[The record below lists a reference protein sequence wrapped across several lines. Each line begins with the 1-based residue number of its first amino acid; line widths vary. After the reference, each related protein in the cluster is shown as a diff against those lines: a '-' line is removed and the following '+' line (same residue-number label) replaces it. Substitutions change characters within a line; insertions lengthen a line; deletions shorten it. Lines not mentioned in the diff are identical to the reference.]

1 MAGCGGGSNDTAQ
14 PPAPSPE
21 PSLAAPT
28 NFKST
33 GFITFSWDTTP
44 GATRYELHADPDGSG
59 PLAEIKLSD
68 YSEASRTGF
77 GYRSNSEQT
86 SLSGSVSGI
95 DALQLPAGINASYRL
110 RACNASGC
118 GDFASVVPDIAKLN
132 SHEFSSGYAP
142 FVLNSP
148 SSQSTLSKDGLTLA
162 MNHWSVAGDST
173 TYLFGRASK
182 SQPWQQQ
189 ARLSYGTSTLSADG
203 TTLAVV
209 GQETPSSPPRTTKTV
224 VYIYHRSDSTWSQQ
238 YLDTPSAPS
247 ACPQPCE
254 VYGASRGPMLS
265 ADGNLLVVPLNF
277 SSRRPALDGGDTS
290 IGAVATYVRNG
301 AAWSPQA
308 LLETGGKRVEALAL
322 SGDGKT
328 LVVNQGGH
336 NLHYPDPQAPHA
348 VVFTQQG
355 NGTWSQQ
362 ARIPVDLSF
371 VVDISGISY
380 SSMKLSDDG
389 NTLAVSA
396 WTWGSPA
403 GIEFSCGPKKDAMY
417 IALFARNGTAWQ
429 PQAAISRGRDYPWAL
444 ARDGNALFYDGELF
458 TRSNGTWACP

>member
-1 MAGCGGGSNDTAQ
+1 MAGCGGGSDDTAQ
-14 PPAPSPE
+14 PPAPS
-21 PSLAAPT
+21 LAAPT
-28 NFKST
+28 NFQST
-33 GFITFSWDTTP
+33 GFITFSWDVTP

-68 YSEASRTGF
+68 YSEASPTGF
-77 GYRSNSEQT
+77 AYGSNSEQT
-86 SLSGSVSGI
+86 SLGGSVRGI
-95 DALQLPAGINASYRL
+95 DALALPAGINASYRL

-118 GDFASVVPDIAKLN
+118 GDFASVVPDIAKL
-132 SHEFSSGYAP
+132 SAHEFSSGYAP
-142 FVLNSP
+142 FAYNSP
-148 SSQSTLSKDGLTLA
+148 SSQSPLSKDGLTLA

-224 VYIYHRSDSTWSQQ
+224 VYIYHRSGSTWSQQ

-254 VYGASRGPMLS
+254 VYSASRGPLLS

-277 SSRRPALDGGDTS
+277 FSRSAVAADSTY

-336 NLHYPDPQAPHA
+336 NPGYPDPQAPHA

-371 VVDISGISY
+371 VFDISGILY

-396 WTWGSPA
+396 WAPPA
-403 GIEFSCGPKKDAMY
+403 DIALSCSPKKDSMY

-429 PQAAISRGRDYPWAL
+429 LQVAISRSRGYPWAL
-444 ARDGNALFYDGELF
+444 APDGNALFYDGELF
-458 TRSNGTWACP
+458 TRSNGAWACP